1 MSPIILAN
9 DGELRG
15 SIFLAIPPVCPM
27 QAPPEKARAAV
38 PRSVNRLRTYAVGIP
53 EGELEGG
60 GERQDGGDDA
70 DAAQTL
76 AQLAIERARF
86 GILQRFV
93 GQPFE
98 EWCRPE
104 PSTEAPDCPCAVTLS
119 KISRMASA
127 FGAEPRPTKRRPA
140 GRLFRC
146 EVPVLLDDDLDAAVL
161 RLAHVVA
168 GRHQQLALALADSAM
183 L

>member
-27 QAPPEKARAAV
+27 QALPETARAAV

-53 EGELEGG
+53 GGELEGG

-76 AQLAIERARF
+76 AQRAIERARF

-98 EWCRPE
+98 DGAVQNRRLRRLM
-104 PSTEAPDCPCAVTLS
+104 SMRGDLIQDFPDGQCVWGG
-119 KISRMASA
+119 ASA
-127 FGAEPRPTKRRPA
+127 NKKAARRPPFPWR
-140 GRLFRC
+140 GSSLT
-146 EVPVLLDDDLDAAVL
+146 
-161 RLAHVVA
+161 
-168 GRHQQLALALADSAM
+168 G
-183 L
+183 